1 MYTSGLIEVIP
12 SILILA
18 ISGPYP
24 AFLHPGSPQGAQVG
38 VTAGLVAWWLRHPLF
53 TDVTGE
59 ILCPHSLLFCHGPTW
74 VPVAPGECFQGL
86 TLSHVVL
93 WCAWGEKVRLS
104 VVPFLSEH
112 IRASGMGPGPHLH
125 CW

>member
-1 MYTSGLIEVIP
+1 MYTSGLTEVIP

-18 ISGPYP
+18 ISGPRP
-24 AFLHPGSPQGAQVG
+24 ASPHPEPPQGAQLG
-38 VTAGLVAWWLRHPLF
+38 VTAGLVVWWLHHPLLA
-53 TDVTGE
+53 DVTGD

-74 VPVAPGECFQGL
+74 VPAAPGECFQGL

-112 IRASGMGPGPHLH
+112 IRASGVGPGPHLH